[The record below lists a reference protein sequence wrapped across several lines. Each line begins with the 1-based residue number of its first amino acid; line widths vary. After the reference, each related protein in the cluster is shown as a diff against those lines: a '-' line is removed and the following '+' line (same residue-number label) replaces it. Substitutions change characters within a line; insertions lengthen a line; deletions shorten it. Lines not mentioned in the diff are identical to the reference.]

1 MADTYTSSPTTLPP
15 VTADAFLADR
25 QNFWGSFTSFTV
37 GGIVAVV
44 LVTLMVIYFI
54 L

>member
-1 MADTYTSSPTTLPP
+1 MAQTLATPATLPP

-25 QNFWGSFTSFTV
+25 QRFWGSFTSFTV
-37 GGIVAVV
+37 GGIVSVIIVV
-44 LVTLMVIYFI
+44 LVTLYFI